1 MKAFKSVNEI
11 LKYAAA
17 REAEAARLYSDIAGY
32 LENKAMVKLF
42 ESIAREE
49 LRHKAKMEFE
59 LEKRGVVV
67 ANAVPLELF
76 DDEPEL
82 VTITA
87 ELAEDYQ
94 KALMLAAERERISMR
109 FYFDIALKADNEEMR
124 EVCLKLAE
132 EEARH
137 KALFDIGLETIAE
150 RKKPPPSPGK

>member
-1 MKAFKSVNEI
+1 MKEFASVNEI

-17 REAEAARLYSDIAGY
+17 REAESVRLYTEIAGY
-32 LENKAMVKLF
+32 LDNEVMVKLF

-67 ANAVPLELF
+67 ANAVPLDLL

-82 VTITA
+82 VTITSEIA
-87 ELAEDYQ
+87 DDYQ
-94 KALMLAAERERISMR
+94 KALTLAAEREKMSLRLYLEM
-109 FYFDIALKADNEEMR
+109 AMKVDNEEMR

-137 KALFDIGLETIAE
+137 KALFDIGLEGIAE
-150 RKKPPPSPGK
+150 RKKHPPAAG